1 MSDKRRLFW
10 GSGSAPCW
18 RPMIVLK
25 EMGLED
31 CESTLISFEKKEH
44 KGGEV
49 LKLNPRGQVPTF
61 VDKGGRIINESMA
74 ICEYLGRVYKGQGNQ
89 LYPDD
94 PDQLAKVLQRVH
106 EVNGRFLLRHFSP
119 FKKNN
124 EVREEFEKKKTA
136 ATTEMQIWEGYLKE
150 DGDYLCGNDFTMA
163 DVILF
168 PYVAFWIRLG
178 LNKEKYPNIDKYYSK
193 VEPRPSIQATWPPHW
208 KESGP
213 PQEFVKEFSQ
223 L

>member
-10 GSGSAPCW
+10 GSGSVLCW

-25 EMGLED
+25 EMGLDD
-31 CESTLISFEKKEH
+31 CESTLISFDKKEH

-49 LKLNPRGQVPTF
+49 IKLNPRG
-61 VDKGGRIINESMA
+61 E
-74 ICEYLGRVYKGQGNQ
+74 RVYKGQGNQ

-94 PDQLAKVLQRVH
+94 PNQLAKVLQRVH
-106 EVNGRFLLRHFSP
+106 ELDMDE
-119 FKKNN
+119 KNN

-136 ATTEMQIWEGYLKE
+136 ATAEIQIWEGYLKE
-150 DGDYLCGNDFTMA
+150 DGDYICGNDFTMA

-168 PYVAFWIRLG
+168 PYVAVWIRLD
-178 LNKEKYPNIDKYYSK
+178 LNKEKYPNIYKYYNK
-193 VEPRPSIQATWPPHW
+193 VAPRKSVQDTWPPHW
-208 KESGP
+208 NESGP
-213 PQEFVKEFSQ
+213 PADFVKEFSQ